1 MLPELDGFTVLEQ
14 LKADPLTQAIPVI
27 IVTAKTLTE
36 AEEQR
41 LLPHAMLLSKTD
53 LSQAALLTAIAQ
65 VRRVTR

>member
-1 MLPELDGFTVLEQ
+1 
-14 LKADPLTQAIPVI
+14 VI